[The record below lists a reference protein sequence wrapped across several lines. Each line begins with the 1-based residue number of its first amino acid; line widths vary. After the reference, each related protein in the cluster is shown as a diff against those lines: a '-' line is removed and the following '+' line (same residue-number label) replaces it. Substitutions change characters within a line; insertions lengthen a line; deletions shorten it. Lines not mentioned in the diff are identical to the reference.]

1 MLSHYSLDSSLA
13 GVIDGRGGSSGGGRL
28 GGTSPLPVPPRPT
41 PGGGGE
47 FTGIRLASD
56 WPGRV
61 KPEGPAELVRG
72 VARVVVQTTGEQ
84 LATGTGFAINPGG
97 VFLTCHHVVEDAAA
111 VGVVFDGNTE
121 VRPVEVLAS
130 DPHGDVA
137 VLRISDGHGAEHWLQ
152 LADVD
157 DEPKL
162 GQDLGLL
169 GYPLGEVGL
178 EVTYSQGVV
187 NSLRSTSTHK
197 ILQIDAGAAPGS
209 SGGPVFR
216 REDGRVIGILGSGL
230 QGRAGMLANFA
241 MDIRQIWALG
251 WVPQ

>member
-1 MLSHYSLDSSLA
+1 
-13 GVIDGRGGSSGGGRL
+13 
-28 GGTSPLPVPPRPT
+28 
-41 PGGGGE
+41 
-47 FTGIRLASD
+47 
-56 WPGRV
+56 
-61 KPEGPAELVRG
+61 
-72 VARVVVQTTGEQ
+72 
-84 LATGTGFAINPGG
+84 
-97 VFLTCHHVVEDAAA
+97 
-111 VGVVFDGNTE
+111 
-121 VRPVEVLAS
+121 
-130 DPHGDVA
+130 